1 VYRIFDSICH
11 ELHNKETLKNILQYT
26 KFMISTLSDQPSSSD
41 LQSTSAAASTSTAT
55 TTGAQRVM
63 HSSASIQTMQE
74 NIKKMRKEYDS
85 LTSEDQNGRKG
96 TALKNLIKLTLENI
110 ESPVIVSKGEERRQ
124 KTIEKYSKQPG
135 FSFLTKKN
143 YTNGNGLA
151 PSSGTHRDVHVP
163 STSLGA
169 QLNIVGNSE
178 PETGEITD
186 IENPQPD
193 LEIVIRL
200 IECKDFFHSY
210 HYYTISISHPLATV
224 DVIQLNVNALKS

>member
-1 VYRIFDSICH
+1 MYRIFDSICH
-11 ELHNKETLKNILQYT
+11 ELHNKETLKYILQYT
-26 KFMISTLSDQPSSSD
+26 KFTISTLSDLPSSSD

-55 TTGAQRVM
+55 ATTTGAQKVM

-74 NIKKMRKEYDS
+74 NINKMRKEYDS
-85 LTSEDQNGRKG
+85 LTYEDQNGRKG

-135 FSFLTKKN
+135 FSFLTNKN
-143 YTNGNGLA
+143 YTNRNGLA

-178 PETGEITD
+178 LETGEITD

-200 IECKDFFHSY
+200 IECKNFFTA
-210 HYYTISISHPLATV
+210 TIITQYL
-224 DVIQLNVNALKS
+224 